1 MFKLGP
7 SPVFAPDG
15 AGFGGAGDDKFR
27 IDVPPFRLGLD
38 DGGRTHFTPWLVVRF
53 ASGDE
58 GARPLVGG
66 TVFWESPDVWV
77 EGSLGINQPVPGEPS
92 NVFARVSN
100 FGQQDATGVLV
111 KFWWADPS
119 LAITE
124 ASAHLIGIG
133 SVAVVPSLGTVTVP
147 CPTPWIP
154 VVENG
159 GHECLLAEAEIP
171 GLDPLS
177 APMDPVDDRHVGQK
191 NEQLVLAAKGKPF
204 SVKVRAVNVIGLAQ
218 TLNFEVHAPR
228 LRQIPPL
235 LAARRVATRAT
246 LAPATTALSLAMKV
260 ADEPSFFTQA
270 SPVFT
275 RRLLSMT
282 VREASGTAE
291 RRTAMPLISQSLSLH
306 PWETRMVEITG
317 QVPSGAEP
325 GQTFMFRVTQRV
337 GQMVTGGYTVY
348 VVVADG

>member
-7 SPVFAPDG
+7 TPVFAPDG
-15 AGFGGAGDDKFR
+15 VGGAGDSDKFR
-27 IDVPPFRLGLD
+27 IDIPPFRFPGD
-38 DGGRTHFTPWLVVRF
+38 DGGKTHYTPWLVVRF

-58 GARPLVGG
+58 GARPLAGG

-100 FGQQDATGVLV
+100 FGQEDATGVLV

-147 CPTPWIP
+147 CPTPWTP

-191 NEQLVLAAKGKPF
+191 NEQLVLVPKGKPF
-204 SVKVRAVNVIGLAQ
+204 SIQVRAANVIGLAQ
-218 TLNFEVHAPR
+218 TLNFEVHAPPI
-228 LRQIPPL
+228 RQIPPL
-235 LAARRVATRAT
+235 LAARRIAVRAP
-246 LAPATTALSLAMKV
+246 LVPATTALTLSMKV
-260 ADEPSFFTQA
+260 ADQPSFSTQP

-282 VREASGTAE
+282 VRQAAGTAE
-291 RRTAMPLISQSLSLH
+291 RRTAPPLIAQSLSLQ
-306 PWETRMVEITG
+306 PWETRMVDISG
-317 QVPSGAEP
+317 QVPSGAQP
-325 GQTFMFRVTQRV
+325 GQTFVFRVTQRV